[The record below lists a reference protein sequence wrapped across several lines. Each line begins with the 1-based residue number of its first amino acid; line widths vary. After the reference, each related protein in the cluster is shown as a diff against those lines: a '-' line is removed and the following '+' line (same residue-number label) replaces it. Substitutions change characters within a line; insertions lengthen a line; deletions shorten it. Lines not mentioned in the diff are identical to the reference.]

1 MIPVGGIVHILS
13 EMVYDTWEVRPLQ
26 STERR

>member
-1 MIPVGGIVHILS
+1 MIPVGGIVHILYG
-13 EMVYDTWEVRPLQ
+13 MVYDMWEVRSLQ